1 MPVRL
6 RQDLTS
12 KRKIIIAYK
21 LYVYY
26 TCACT
31 CFGGPKLVC
40 VYSIV
45 SDDRRITSLNGS
57 VLSLHLGGLVHE
69 YYINAGEF
77 HWLNVTNHVK
87 YERE

>member
-1 MPVRL
+1 MYAHVPGSL
-6 RQDLTS
+6 S
-12 KRKIIIAYK
+12 KIS
-21 LYVYY
+21 V
-26 TCACT
+26 
-31 CFGGPKLVC
+31 CFV
-40 VYSIV
+40 V

-87 YERE
+87 YECCCCEQRKKKNH

>member
-1 MPVRL
+1 MCLIP
-6 RQDLTS
+6 
-12 KRKIIIAYK
+12 
-21 LYVYY
+21 
-26 TCACT
+26 
-31 CFGGPKLVC
+31 GEKLVC
-40 VYSIV
+40 VLVV

-87 YERE
+87 YECCCERRKKKNH